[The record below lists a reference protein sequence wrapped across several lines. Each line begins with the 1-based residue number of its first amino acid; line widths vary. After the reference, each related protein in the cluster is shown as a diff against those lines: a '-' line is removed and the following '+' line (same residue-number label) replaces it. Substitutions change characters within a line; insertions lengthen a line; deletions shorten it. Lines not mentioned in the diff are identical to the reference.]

1 MSTDYLSRARSYT
14 VGPIR
19 SNTCVNQCSDT
30 RDRRICAID
39 RLRCAVGR
47 GLIRF
52 PSIDGDVQQRS
63 AVDRWRKYD
72 HAQRSLSVDECRT
85 QHLDTVLLQY
95 SFSVS
100 HRYCCHTASVLRVLN
115 VAFSDSRNRP
125 RNFYD
130 FL

>member
-1 MSTDYLSRARSYT
+1 MSTDYLSQARSYT

-19 SNTCVNQCSDT
+19 VSISVVT
-30 RDRRICAID
+30 RAID
-39 RLRCAVGR
+39 GLRCAVGR

-95 SFSVS
+95 SFSVI

-115 VAFSDSRNRP
+115 VACSDSRNRP